1 MPGSDLS
8 SMKIALTF
16 GFVLAGAAL
25 AAAPALQEPGTQA
38 PAAGE
43 ASQAAPVCPLMPEGG
58 PPEGAL
64 PGPVAGRVVFE
75 GERPG
80 MKPLAISAE
89 KAEGCVADGGP
100 VDAADRSL
108 LIGKEGGVRYVVA
121 TLEGDGE
128 KLAVPGKP
136 IELDQIQCHYEPH
149 VILVPAGAKVAFKN
163 SDSLS
168 HNVHTYG
175 FKNKGFNKLIAGGE
189 SVEQVLAKT
198 ESIKVKCDIHPW
210 MSSWIFVTSHVHTA
224 VTGPD
229 GSFHFDGVKP
239 GEYTLKLWHEKLS
252 KGTYKVTIKEDGSME
267 PAEFKMKAKVRRTH
281 RRS

>member
-1 MPGSDLS
+1 MKTALS
-8 SMKIALTF
+8 L
-16 GFVLAGAAL
+16 GFVLAGTAL
-25 AAAPALQEPGTQA
+25 AAAPAPQDPATQA
-38 PAAGE
+38 PPAAE
-43 ASQAAPVCPLMPEGG
+43 ASQPAPVCVLMPEGG

-64 PGPVAGRVVFE
+64 PGPVAGKIVFE
-75 GERPG
+75 GDRPE
-80 MKPLAISAE
+80 MKPLAISPE
-89 KAEGCVADGGP
+89 KAEGCVADGGA
-100 VDAADRSL
+100 VNAVDRSL

-121 TLEGDGE
+121 TLEGGDE
-128 KLAVPGKP
+128 KLAVPEDP

-149 VILVPAGAKVAFKN
+149 VVLVPAGAKVVFKN

-175 FKNKGFNKLIAGGE
+175 FKNKGFNKLIAGGD
-189 SVEQVLAKT
+189 SVEQVVSKT

-252 KGTYKVTIKEDGSME
+252 KAAYKVTIKEDGTME
-267 PAEFKMKAKVRRTH
+267 PSEFKMKAKVHRTH
-281 RRS
+281 SRS